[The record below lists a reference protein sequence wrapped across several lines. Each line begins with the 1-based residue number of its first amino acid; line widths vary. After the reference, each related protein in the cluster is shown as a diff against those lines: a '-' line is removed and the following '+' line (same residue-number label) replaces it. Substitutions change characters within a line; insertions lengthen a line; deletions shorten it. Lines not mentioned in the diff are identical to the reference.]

1 MQVFRRIITI
11 ILFVVCAWVPAA
23 VGDDKPINFEADQA
37 TVNQETGNLLATGNV
52 ILRRAGTVLYADEV
66 TYDRDADKAVAT
78 GNVLVTSP
86 DGTERRADYMT
97 LDTEFTHIVA
107 ENLRTKFSDGAFFLA
122 DNSDTIT
129 GDRSIFDGSRFSPCK
144 CDIEQGEKPMWDFR
158 ATSSV
163 HNEKTQTVT
172 HRNVRMHV
180 LDAPIFYLP
189 YIAHPD
195 WTVRRRSGFLTPSA
209 SIGTDT
215 GISPT
220 VPYFYVID
228 DTSDAKFD
236 LTKHQFRGTSLKTT
250 YRKKWDRADFEG
262 FLYTSKVDTYKKDR
276 ENVAAI
282 DANFH
287 TAIGDDWDINA
298 TLRRSSQDTFLRRY
312 KLLDTTTMKSSVT
325 AERIKPDRYYYVEM
339 SDLQGL
345 GAGDTPD
352 YEPVILPRIFY
363 EKVQTGW
370 RPRQKLLTEIS
381 AIQLDNDQQHDLAR
395 WSGVA
400 EISEEF
406 NREPFI
412 TSYRANLTAS
422 YYAIH
427 SKPDSATTDTG
438 ELGQVNPSVSIG
450 ARAPLVVSAWDRT
463 AIIEPQAQLV
473 WVGGADRTENVP
485 NRDAADYR
493 IDEANLFLLNR
504 YQGKDYVL
512 PGTRADVGISAI
524 ANDKTVGEIAGF
536 IGVSRRVS
544 GKPSSGLAPD
554 QGDVLSDYVASL
566 SLNPPQNVSLSWSG
580 RLSSHDFTLN
590 ESKTQLN
597 GKLGKLSLSVSHNQ
611 LAKAYFANSTSDREE
626 LVIGAGMPLGSGWT
640 ASASRNWD
648 LSNGK
653 EENKTTSASLVWNGG
668 VQDCM
673 QIRIDY
679 SHDATKDRDVSRVDE
694 IKFTFA
700 FKYLGSITQDDIV
713 TYSGA
718 GDDGS

>member
-1 MQVFRRIITI
+1 
-11 ILFVVCAWVPAA
+11 
-23 VGDDKPINFEADQA
+23 
-37 TVNQETGNLLATGNV
+37 
-52 ILRRAGTVLYADEV
+52 
-66 TYDRDADKAVAT
+66 
-78 GNVLVTSP
+78 
-86 DGTERRADYMT
+86 
-97 LDTEFTHIVA
+97 
-107 ENLRTKFSDGAFFLA
+107 
-122 DNSDTIT
+122 
-129 GDRSIFDGSRFSPCK
+129 
-144 CDIEQGEKPMWDFR
+144 
-158 ATSSV
+158 
-163 HNEKTQTVT
+163 
-172 HRNVRMHV
+172 
-180 LDAPIFYLP
+180 
-189 YIAHPD
+189 
-195 WTVRRRSGFLTPSA
+195 
-209 SIGTDT
+209 
-215 GISPT
+215 
-220 VPYFYVID
+220 
-228 DTSDAKFD
+228 
-236 LTKHQFRGTSLKTT
+236 
-250 YRKKWDRADFEG
+250 
-262 FLYTSKVDTYKKDR
+262 
-276 ENVAAI
+276 
-282 DANFH
+282 
-287 TAIGDDWDINA
+287 
-298 TLRRSSQDTFLRRY
+298 
-312 KLLDTTTMKSSVT
+312 MKSSVT
-325 AERIKPDRYYYVEM
+325 AERIKPDRYYFVEM

-412 TSYRANLTAS
+412 TSYRANLMAS

-668 VQDCM
+668 VQDCIE
-673 QIRIDY
+673 IRIDY

>member
-1 MQVFRRIITI
+1 M
-11 ILFVVCAWVPAA
+11 
-23 VGDDKPINFEADQA
+23 
-37 TVNQETGNLLATGNV
+37 
-52 ILRRAGTVLYADEV
+52 
-66 TYDRDADKAVAT
+66 
-78 GNVLVTSP
+78 
-86 DGTERRADYMT
+86 
-97 LDTEFTHIVA
+97 
-107 ENLRTKFSDGAFFLA
+107 
-122 DNSDTIT
+122 
-129 GDRSIFDGSRFSPCK
+129 
-144 CDIEQGEKPMWDFR
+144 
-158 ATSSV
+158 
-163 HNEKTQTVT
+163 
-172 HRNVRMHV
+172 
-180 LDAPIFYLP
+180 
-189 YIAHPD
+189 
-195 WTVRRRSGFLTPSA
+195 
-209 SIGTDT
+209 
-215 GISPT
+215 
-220 VPYFYVID
+220 
-228 DTSDAKFD
+228 
-236 LTKHQFRGTSLKTT
+236 
-250 YRKKWDRADFEG
+250 
-262 FLYTSKVDTYKKDR
+262 
-276 ENVAAI
+276 
-282 DANFH
+282 
-287 TAIGDDWDINA
+287 
-298 TLRRSSQDTFLRRY
+298 
-312 KLLDTTTMKSSVT
+312 
-325 AERIKPDRYYYVEM
+325 
-339 SDLQGL
+339 
-345 GAGDTPD
+345 
-352 YEPVILPRIFY
+352 
-363 EKVQTGW
+363 
-370 RPRQKLLTEIS
+370 
-381 AIQLDNDQQHDLAR
+381 
-395 WSGVA
+395 
-400 EISEEF
+400 
-406 NREPFI
+406 
-412 TSYRANLTAS
+412 AS
-422 YYAIH
+422 YYAIQ

-438 ELGQVNPSVSIG
+438 ELGQVNPSISLG
-450 ARAPLVVSAWDRT
+450 ARAPLVVSAFDRT
-463 AIIEPQAQLV
+463 AIIEPQAQFV

-512 PGTRADVGISAI
+512 PGARADAGISTI

-597 GKLGKLSLSVSHNQ
+597 AKLGKLSLSVSHNQ

-626 LVIGAGMPLGSGWT
+626 LVIGAGLPLGSGWT

-679 SHDATKDRDVSRVDE
+679 SHDATKDRDISRADE